1 MGKAAYDA
9 KLAAIDELKSAEP
22 GPQRDAALK
31 KALADRN
38 NYVAAKA
45 ARVAGETS
53 SRELIPDLAKAF
65 DRFAAGGAKSDPQ
78 CWAKIAIVKS
88 LAALGHDD
96 PDLYLRGM
104 QCVQMESVWG
114 GRQDTAGPLRSASA
128 ESLMDCRAIT
138 DLDALEALIGLLH
151 DPDKTVRTTAARA
164 IGRFDR
170 REAAL
175 ILRVRALAGDT
186 EPEPI
191 GAVFAGL
198 LSIEGKRAIRFVA
211 RYLDG
216 EGDSAQEAALA
227 LAETHEPAALECL
240 RAALERAEE
249 PASRA
254 ALMAAIALTRLPEAI
269 DFLIERARAGSQEA
283 VKALAIIPLSEEQQN
298 RLHEAVE
305 KSN

>member
-175 ILRVRALAGDT
+175 ILRVRALPATRNPNPSAQFLPVCSRLKESAQSG
-186 EPEPI
+186 
-191 GAVFAGL
+191 
-198 LSIEGKRAIRFVA
+198 SSRAIWTAKAIPRRKPRSRWRKRTNRPRSNAFA
-211 RYLDG
+211 
-216 EGDSAQEAALA
+216 
-227 LAETHEPAALECL
+227 P
-240 RAALERAEE
+240 LERAEE